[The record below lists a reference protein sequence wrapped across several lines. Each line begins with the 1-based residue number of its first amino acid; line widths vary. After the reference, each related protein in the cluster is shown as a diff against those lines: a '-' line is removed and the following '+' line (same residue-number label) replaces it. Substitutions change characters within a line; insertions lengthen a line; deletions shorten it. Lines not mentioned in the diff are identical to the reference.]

1 MSRTLSN
8 TAIEALFSQETDKEF
23 IPLVLIHHPMMSEP
37 IRVAGS
43 RDSVQFDDQFGP
55 NKEYVAYP
63 FSITLP
69 DETEDRPPEVSI
81 VIDNVDKRIVDNVR
95 LISEGA
101 PNVTLT
107 IVLKDPTTSSIF
119 KEAGPF
125 NFTLRSVEWNRLT
138 VRGVISYE
146 SILDEPYPAGT
157 FNPVEF
163 PGLFQ

>member
-1 MSRTLSN
+1 MSRTLSQIA
-8 TAIEALFSQETDKEF
+8 TEALYSQETSESF
-23 IPLVLIHHPMMSEP
+23 VPLVLIHHPMMSEP

-43 RDSVQFDDQFGP
+43 RDSVRSNDQFGS
-55 NKEYVAYP
+55 NVEYVAYP

-81 VIDNVDKRIVDNVR
+81 VIDNIDKRIVDNVR
-95 LISEGA
+95 LISDGA
-101 PNVTLT
+101 PNVVLT
-107 IVLKDPTTSSIF
+107 IVLASSPTTV
-119 KEAGPF
+119 EAGPF